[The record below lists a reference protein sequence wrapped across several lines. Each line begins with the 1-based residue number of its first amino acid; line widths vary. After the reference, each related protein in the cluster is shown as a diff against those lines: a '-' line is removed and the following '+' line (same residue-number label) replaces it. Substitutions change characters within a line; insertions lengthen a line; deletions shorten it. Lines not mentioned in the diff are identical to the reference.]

1 MANLDKNWIIGIAI
15 VIIAVIVTSGLVYT
29 SLNPPENTI
38 TLYTTTST
46 RDSGLLDYLK
56 PLWEKDT
63 GINVSVVAVGTG
75 AALEAA
81 RNGLA
86 DLVMVHARSLEDEFI
101 SEGYGMHRVSL
112 MHNDFVLVGP
122 SSDPAGIMGMTNATQ
137 AFQKLYQDR
146 NQITFASRG
155 DLSGTNVKELALWN
169 KSGVVIE
176 PDNTAWAAAN
186 PWYLDLGSGMAATLR
201 SASLNESYTL
211 SDRATFLNLNDSL
224 TLSILAQDPTGKIV
238 DWANPYGVILVNPA
252 KIPNVPFKT
261 DLAKKWIEWLISKTG
276 QDAINAYRLHNT
288 QVFFADFQA
297 LKGELNS
304 TELAY
309 WGMSS

>member
-1 MANLDKNWIIGIAI
+1 MAELSRNMILGIAI
-15 VIIAVIVTSGLVYT
+15 IIVAVIVTSGVVYV

-56 PLWEKDT
+56 PMWEKDT

-112 MHNDFVLVGP
+112 MHNDFILVGP

-137 AFQKLYQDR
+137 VFQKLYQER
-146 NQITFASRG
+146 NQVTFASRG
-155 DLSGTNVKELALWN
+155 DLSGTNVKELALWD
-169 KSGVVIE
+169 KSGITIE
-176 PDNTAWAAAN
+176 PDNITWANVN
-186 PWYLDLGSGMAATLR
+186 PWYLDLGSGMAATLS
-201 SASLNESYTL
+201 SASINASYTL
-211 SDRATFLNLNDSL
+211 SDRARVSFKLRNVA
-224 TLSILAQDPTGKIV
+224 LSESV
-238 DWANPYGVILVNPA
+238 
-252 KIPNVPFKT
+252 
-261 DLAKKWIEWLISKTG
+261 
-276 QDAINAYRLHNT
+276 
-288 QVFFADFQA
+288 
-297 LKGELNS
+297 
-304 TELAY
+304 
-309 WGMSS
+309 